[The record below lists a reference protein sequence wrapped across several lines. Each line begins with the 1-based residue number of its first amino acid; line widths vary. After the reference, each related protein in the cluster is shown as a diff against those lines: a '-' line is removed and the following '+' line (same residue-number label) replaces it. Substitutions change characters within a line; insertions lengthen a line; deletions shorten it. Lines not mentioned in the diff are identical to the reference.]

1 MLGPDVIRAGGSLE
15 AAPESLDSAYPS
27 AMNWGLLRR
36 ARIIASAAIAAAA
49 FSACSSA
56 IESNPEAPETPVV
69 STAPAPLGTVA
80 SVAELQEAFVDA
92 GGDCEGPLE
101 DINRVTA
108 AMGSGVC
115 PDSGTVLALYLDA
128 ESAKASVA
136 TTMRALD
143 RIGSTM
149 ILGDNWSINPA
160 ASDREGTAEIAENLG
175 AQMLESEATP
185 VRSLDEAFTLEQAAQ
200 AYDEADGTDCANPH
214 DVSGDGSV
222 MECGDL
228 TLIVRADSTLE
239 TEALRQMTA
248 DALDLKQGGVPIVGR
263 RHIVAVYDKGV
274 DIERVAR
281 QIDGVTPSD

>member
-1 MLGPDVIRAGGSLE
+1 
-15 AAPESLDSAYPS
+15 
-27 AMNWGLLRR
+27 
-36 ARIIASAAIAAAA
+36 
-49 FSACSSA
+49 
-56 IESNPEAPETPVV
+56 
-69 STAPAPLGTVA
+69 
-80 SVAELQEAFVDA
+80 
-92 GGDCEGPLE
+92 
-101 DINRVTA
+101 
-108 AMGSGVC
+108 
-115 PDSGTVLALYLDA
+115 
-128 ESAKASVA
+128 
-136 TTMRALD
+136 
-143 RIGSTM
+143 
-149 ILGDNWSINPA
+149 
-160 ASDREGTAEIAENLG
+160 
-175 AQMLESEATP
+175 MLESEATH